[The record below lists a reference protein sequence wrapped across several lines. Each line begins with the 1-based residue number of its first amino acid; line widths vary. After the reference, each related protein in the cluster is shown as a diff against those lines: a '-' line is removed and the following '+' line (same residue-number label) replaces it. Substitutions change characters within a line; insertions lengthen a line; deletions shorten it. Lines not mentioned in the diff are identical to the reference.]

1 MEKKVSKEIDV
12 IDILKRVFIEW
23 RLLIKVIA
31 IAAIIGIVIAL
42 NTEKSTRQQLFWHQ
56 NYLLDHKWVLVYQA

>member
-42 NTEKSTRQQLFWHQ
+42 NTEKVHDNSYFGTRTIYWITNGF
-56 NYLLDHKWVLVYQA
+56 